1 MPENVFKE
9 KEDYL
14 INAKADVDK
23 RDAMAAELEKL
34 RNQVKRL
41 NKSIAVEEKS
51 ISDEIAS
58 TIKKRKQEISDTYDE
73 RLDDNRARKKK
84 VSNKRD
90 KKKNQRMN
98 QRIQDETKHIRDNNR
113 DLEVEM
119 KTLLKKNKVPSYCD
133 SGLYYVMFMPRGLDE
148 VLLMLLSFLVYF
160 AGIPCG
166 VMLLI
171 KHFVLDKKGNINI
184 AFWCVLIVA
193 IIVVVQLII
202 YFIIFN
208 ATKIKHHD
216 IVLQTRSIRDKTK
229 ANKRQMSAIRNSI
242 NKDKDESS
250 YNLGAYDEKLAN
262 LDEEADNIGNEKQDA
277 LKLFEDETKQLI
289 IDEINS
295 RRLQT
300 VEDMKAEKK
309 SVEKKISN
317 DEKKYS
323 DMVLH
328 ITNQYASYIGEDLC
342 KSDKLS
348 DLITLMEEGQAETVS
363 EAISVYKGQSQK
375 SSK

>member
-14 INAKADVDK
+14 VSAKADVDK

-41 NKSIAVEEKS
+41 NKSIAAEEKS

-98 QRIQDETKHIRDNNR
+98 QRIQDETKHIRENNR

-133 SGLYYVMFMPRGLDE
+133 SGLYYIMFMPRGLDE
-148 VLLMLLSFLVYF
+148 VMLMLLSFLIYF

-171 KHFVLDKKGNINI
+171 KNYVLDKKDNINV
-184 AFWCVLIVA
+184 AFWCVLIAA
-193 IIVVVQLII
+193 IMVVVQLLI

-208 ATKIKHHD
+208 STKIKHHD

-309 SVEKKISN
+309 SVEKKISS

-375 SSK
+375 PSR